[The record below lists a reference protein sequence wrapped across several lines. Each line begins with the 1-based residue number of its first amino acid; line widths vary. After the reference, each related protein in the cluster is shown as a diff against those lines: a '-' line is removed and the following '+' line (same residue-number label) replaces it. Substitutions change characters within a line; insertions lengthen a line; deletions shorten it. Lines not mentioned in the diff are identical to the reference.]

1 VGRIGSWPARAG
13 TQRPMARRSNLH
25 RGLLTQDWAW
35 PTARWPDLLAA
46 HGAGAHARGSVRSA
60 RSACAW
66 HGGVGRRPSG
76 TGRGNECSDEGRLR
90 RGGALARKS
99 SGDPHRCGGGVDDS
113 GVGFE
118 RRYVDRRPARKDKGG
133 VRRLHRGSKT
143 VALGLERTNAAA
155 AALTREGGSNSATV
169 SVAAS
174 FGTSTSCAWRRM
186 GAVAGCGEKCGGDC
200 TARLTGKEEGGA
212 LGQRRSNSTPF
223 IPVRVR
229 QEGAAHYGQW
239 ERDTRPQ

>member
-1 VGRIGSWPARAG
+1 VQEHSGP
-13 TQRPMARRSNLH
+13 
-25 RGLLTQDWAW
+25 
-35 PTARWPDLLAA
+35 
-46 HGAGAHARGSVRSA
+46 
-60 RSACAW
+60 W
-66 HGGVGRRPSG
+66 HGGQTCTAACSHR
-76 TGRGNECSDEGRLR
+76 TGRGPRHGGRICWQPTGLAHTLEGVCARHALRARGTAAWGDGQAALDGGNECSDEGRLR

-239 ERDTRPQ
+239 ERDTRPQRH